1 MRDLRP
7 ASWAELIDTLQH
19 DSWNPELRRFRS
31 PYIFR
36 GQGTPAPLTTS
47 LQRLSAHPRDIERHL
62 VRAFRKYATGP
73 LCAQDQHWSWLTLG
87 QHHGLPT
94 RLLDWS
100 YSPLV
105 ALHFA
110 TSNERQYGEDGVVW
124 MLDTARTNARLPPAL
139 QALLRREGSNVFT
152 ADMLAALGHAGDPD
166 GLPFDA
172 ETGWLD
178 DYEREK
184 GEPFLVL
191 LEPPSIDQRIV
202 QQSALFALLSN
213 PETAFGEW
221 LSRPPEAARRVV
233 VARELKW
240 EIRDRLDQV
249 GVNERTLFP
258 DLGGLSLWLRRYY
271 QQRPG
276 PGPDPAP
283 PPTPEEERNQQR

>member
-1 MRDLRP
+1 MRDLKP
-7 ASWAELIDTLQH
+7 ATWNDLLGTLQQ

-47 LQRLSAHPRDIERHL
+47 LQRLSPHPREIERHL
-62 VRAFRKYATGP
+62 VRAFRKYATVNVAP
-73 LCAQDQHWSWLTLG
+73 RDQHWSWLTLG

-110 TSNERQYGEDGVVW
+110 TSNEGQYGEDGVVW
-124 MLDTARTNARLPPAL
+124 MLDTARTNARLPGAL
-139 QALLRREGSNVFT
+139 QAVLRREGSSVFT
-152 ADMLAALGHAGDPD
+152 TDMLATLGHAGEPD

-178 DYEREK
+178 EYEREQ
-184 GEPFLVL
+184 GEPFLLL

-213 PETAFGEW
+213 PETPFEDW
-221 LSRPPEAARRVV
+221 LRRPPEAARRVV

-249 GVNERTLFP
+249 SVNERTLFP
-258 DLGGLSLWLRRYY
+258 DLGGLSQWLRRYY
-271 QQRPG
+271 QQRPEQ
-276 PGPDPAP
+276 AP
-283 PPTPEEERNQQR
+283 QDGGVPTPEEERNQQR